1 MVVFIK
7 RGVATRLLFI
17 FFTVISI
24 CFSQLITP
32 DEILFVKWGSDSNSI
47 GYRSAPDGRYGP
59 KSFHVKNDSILIL
72 DSENGSI
79 KIFYNSKFVR
89 EIVAPARSEDFVLLQ
104 GNEYFFLVDN
114 SIMQIKNSHLVN
126 IYKPKKAL
134 PLVKG
139 LLVEDNNLYLKYH
152 NGTTSQLLEDRS
164 VSKSADGI
172 KQFDKFY
179 EARKISRNFGSV
191 KIRDSNNNI
200 ISTIDLRIPSGNLA
214 TINLIGCDDK
224 DHIYLNIE
232 LIEQEIPLQVKREV
246 WIVNLRGDLIG
257 RINIP
262 NHYFVSVNRDIELT
276 PDGTL
281 YHLISSV
288 DGIHVFKWSFSD
300 SLSAPFEGGYPEKF
314 QHNLHYNELI
324 PSDFQGGILSKP
336 TDYPIVTRSEALSIG
351 GSYVEH
357 QWYCTEENLTN
368 GVELAPDGDLVE
380 TPDWIKPGTNFKI
393 PYKWGGFNT
402 LTEYDNGML
411 DGKYAGDIHTD
422 GVSSYARGVDC
433 SGFVSRCWK
442 LPYHFST
449 RIMDDEIT
457 IAYSSWEELKPGD
470 AIHKEGHVRLAVDN
484 DPSGNILAVEASG
497 KDWRVN
503 YHLYSYSELYNYT
516 PRYYINMQGPSIP
529 LAQPVLQY
537 VNNFDSIYIFWSLAS
552 TENVDGI
559 LIQSSVDGEDWTPV
573 FPDSL
578 ISAECSYVATA
589 LPDDY
594 PYFFKTVS
602 VNVSSDTSESLPSD
616 TYGIFTSINNPE
628 KILIVDGF
636 DRTESSGS
644 WHLPYHPFAS
654 WMGKVLFELGIPFET
669 ATNESVVSKMVNLAN
684 YKAVFWI
691 LGDESTHDETFSSE
705 EQGIVKSFL
714 QNGGYLFLSG
724 SEVAWDLDSEG
735 SSQDKSF
742 FSNYLKADYVADDSE
757 IYSLDGI
764 DSSIFH
770 GLFFEFDDGSR
781 GIYEE
786 DYPDVIKPSNGSTAC
801 LKYSSSSLCAG
812 VQYEG
817 VFPDGIS
824 PGKLVYISFPWEVII
839 NQNSK
844 KEVVGRILTFFDF
857 QYEEIEPYVSH
868 LPDKPILSEGYPN
881 PFNDFIKFNLELN
894 GNDLY
899 EVSIYNSLGQLIR
912 SYRHSAEANIES
924 VDLTWNGENEMGERV
939 SSGVYLF
946 TVKVKNQILMKRIS
960 YLK

>member
-1 MVVFIK
+1 M
-7 RGVATRLLFI
+7 RLLFI
-17 FFTVISI
+17 FLTLVSI
-24 CFSQLITP
+24 CFSQVITP
-32 DEILFVKWGSDSNSI
+32 DEVLFVQWDNDSTSI
-47 GYRSAPDGRYGP
+47 KYRTAPDGRYGP
-59 KSFHVKNDSILIL
+59 RSFRVKNDSILIL
-72 DSENGSI
+72 DPISESI
-79 KIFYNSKFVR
+79 KIFYNNNFKR
-89 EIVAPARSEDFVLLQ
+89 EIVAPARSEDFVLLP

-114 SIMQIKNSHLVN
+114 SIVKFKNSHLIN
-126 IYKPKKAL
+126 IYTNEKSL

-139 LLVEDNNLYLKYH
+139 LLADNNNLYLQYH
-152 NGTTSQLLEDRS
+152 NGTTSQLLGNRL
-164 VSKSADGI
+164 VSKSLYGI

-179 EARKISRNFGSV
+179 EAEKISRNFGLI
-191 KIRDSNNNI
+191 KIRNASNNI
-200 ISTIDLRIPSGNLA
+200 ISTINLRIPSGNLA
-214 TINLIGCDDK
+214 TINLIGCDNK
-224 DHIYLNIE
+224 DRIYLNIE
-232 LIEQEIPLQVKREV
+232 LIEREIPLKVKREM
-246 WIVNLRGDLIG
+246 WIINLRGDIIG

-288 DGIHVFKWSFSD
+288 DGVHIFKWSFSD
-300 SLSAPFEGGYPEKF
+300 SLLVPFEGVYPEKF
-314 QHNLHYNELI
+314 QRNLHYNELQ
-324 PSDFQGGILSKP
+324 PSDFQGGILNKP

-351 GSYVEH
+351 ASYVEH
-357 QWYCTEENLTN
+357 EWSCTEENLTN
-368 GVELAPDGDLVE
+368 GVEEAPDGDLVE
-380 TPDWIKPGTNFKI
+380 TPHWIEPGTNFKI

-402 LTEYDNGML
+402 LSEYDDGML

-442 LPYHFST
+442 LPVHYST
-449 RIMDDEIT
+449 YMMDDEIT

-470 AIHKEGHVRLAVDN
+470 AIHKEGHVRLAINN
-484 DPSGNILAVEASG
+484 DPSGNILVVEASG

-503 YHLYSYSELYNYT
+503 YHLYSYSKLYNYT

-537 VNNFDSIYIFWSLAS
+537 INNFDSTCIFWSLAS

-559 LIQSSVDGEDWTPV
+559 LVQGSVNGEDWAPV

-578 ISAECSYVATA
+578 ISAECSYVALT

-594 PYFFKTVS
+594 PCFFKVVS
-602 VNVSSDTSESLPSD
+602 VNISDDTSESLPSD

-628 KILIVDGF
+628 KILIIDGF

-644 WHLPYHPFAS
+644 WHLLYHPFAS

-669 ATNESVVSKMVNLAN
+669 ATNESVVSEMVNLAS

-705 EQGIVKSFL
+705 EQEIVKSFL

-724 SEVAWDLDSEG
+724 SEVAWDLDKEG

-742 FSNYLKADYVADDSE
+742 FSSYLKADYVADDSE

-764 DSSIFH
+764 NGSIFH
-770 GLFFEFDDGSR
+770 GLLFEFDDGSQ

-786 DYPDVIKPSNGSTAC
+786 DYPDVINPSNGSTAC
-801 LKYSSSSLCAG
+801 LKYSSSSLYAG

-817 VFPDGIS
+817 VFPDGKNS
-824 PGKLVYISFPWEVII
+824 GKLVYISFPWETITDQV
-839 NQNSK
+839 SK
-844 KEVVGRILTFFDF
+844 KEVIERILTFFDF
-857 QYEEIEPYVSH
+857 QYEEITPYLSH
-868 LPDKPILSEGYPN
+868 LPDSPVLSRGYPN
-881 PFNDFIKFNLELN
+881 PFNDFVKFNLKLN
-894 GNDLY
+894 GNNLY
-899 EVSIYNSLGQLIR
+899 KVSIYNSLGQLIK
-912 SYRHSAEANIES
+912 SYRPGTEPNPNIES
-924 VDLTWNGENEMGERV
+924 IDLTWNGENEMGEKV

-946 TVKVKNQILMKRIS
+946 TVRVKNHILVERIS